1 MSTYRKMGV
10 ICFHSTS
17 KIGRIIPLFTLPF
30 WKAILKPHK
39 IKEAYINCATHVA
52 VWFEDMHGIQV
63 YYEALEGE
71 GWQGA
76 FPVSK
81 AQEWAEEVPERWVKQ
96 YDLTRFLALSQPAIG
111 RRVGFCEEMKKY
123 WHYNVQQFVLFLRS
137 ARLLRRLVP
146 SSTTG
151 VICSEA
157 AGRICH
163 SDVFDFR
170 EICHKRHFDHLS
182 PEDIHRA
189 CEMLEALADNDMVG
203 GA

>member
-1 MSTYRKMGV
+1 MNKIGI

-17 KIGRIIPLFTLPF
+17 KVGRIIPLFTLPF
-30 WKAILKPHK
+30 WKTILRPRK
-39 IKEAYINCATHVA
+39 IKEAYLNCATHIA
-52 VWFEDMHGIQV
+52 VWFEDDHSSQV

-76 FPVSK
+76 FPIEK
-81 AQEWAEEVPERWVKQ
+81 ALEWAEEVPERWIKQ
-96 YDLTRFLALSQPAIG
+96 YDLTSLLALSQNAIS
-111 RRVGFCEEMKKY
+111 RRVDFCEEMKKY
-123 WHYNVQQFVLFLRS
+123 WYYNIKQFVLFLRS
-137 ARLLRRLVP
+137 AQMLKRFTP
-146 SSTTG
+146 SSTMG

-157 AGRICH
+157 GGRICH

-170 EICHKRHFDHLS
+170 EVCRKKHFDHLS

-189 CEMLEALADNDMVG
+189 CEMLESLAVKDTAG